1 MANITVP
8 KTEYKRLERESK
20 AYRKFAERFFEFVL
34 DDSKSDVVQDFRETD
49 LYSEDFLKDLEKGLE
64 KSTYGKK

>member
-1 MANITVP
+1 MASITLP
-8 KTEYKRLERESK
+8 KTEYERLERESK

-34 DDSKSDVVQDFRETD
+34 DDSPSDVVQDFRGTG
-49 LYSEDFLKDLEKGLE
+49 LYSDDFLKDLEAGLE